1 MDLED
6 FFTPEVG
13 ITAAIVGALASP
25 QVRKILRR
33 GAVTGLAGLLIAGDA
48 IKQTAEGVGQTVQH
62 AAAQAQQNAAQA
74 KQGRASAAA
83 ANGAG
88 GAGGAGETGSA
99 PEMGSSSEPMPEEH
113 PV

>member
-88 GAGGAGETGSA
+88 GAGETGSA